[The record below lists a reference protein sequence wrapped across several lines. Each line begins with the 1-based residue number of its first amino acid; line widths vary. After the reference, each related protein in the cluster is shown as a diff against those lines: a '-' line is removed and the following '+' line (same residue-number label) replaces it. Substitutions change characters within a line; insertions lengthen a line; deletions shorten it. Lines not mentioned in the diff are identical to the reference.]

1 MVWSEFRSRW
11 LRQRDR
17 LLMSA
22 GFQRWAARF
31 PLTRFVAR
39 LRARQTFDLVSGFV
53 YTQVLLACV
62 QCRLFDHLAAG
73 PVATERLAELTDL
86 PPQGLRTLLRAGCA
100 LRLVEHRGAGCYGL
114 GALGAPLLANP
125 GLLAL
130 IRHNALLYA
139 DMRDPLQLLREGGG
153 DTELGRYWAYATAA
167 EPAALETDTVAR
179 YSDLMALS
187 QAAVAAEVIDSYDF
201 SEHAALLDVGGGDGA
216 FCAAVAG
223 RWPRLTFTVAD
234 LPAVAAR
241 ADQRFAA
248 ADFLAVGRGIGVD
261 FLRDPLPE
269 GADIATLVRVVHDH
283 NDDDVITLFKSIRQ
297 ALAPGGV
304 LLIAEQLAG
313 TPGAATVGD
322 VYFGFYLLAMGRGR
336 PRTVAEIGELLA
348 AAGFAA
354 PRELQT
360 AQPVQVR
367 VLIAR
372 PLPPAEQNAARPD
385 PGS

>member
-223 RWPRLTFTVAD
+223 RWPRLTFTVAH
-234 LPAVAAR
+234 LPILPR
-241 ADQRFAA
+241 A
-248 ADFLAVGRGIGVD
+248 L
-261 FLRDPLPE
+261 
-269 GADIATLVRVVHDH
+269 
-283 NDDDVITLFKSIRQ
+283 IRS
-297 ALAPGGV
+297 
-304 LLIAEQLAG
+304 
-313 TPGAATVGD
+313 
-322 VYFGFYLLAMGRGR
+322 
-336 PRTVAEIGELLA
+336 
-348 AAGFAA
+348 
-354 PRELQT
+354 
-360 AQPVQVR
+360 
-367 VLIAR
+367 
-372 PLPPAEQNAARPD
+372 LPPKWVCRLQIMWLQKQDLALIWEQKNFLISSAGMPEFRQRRWCWWRP
-385 PGS
+385 SERSNITVVNC